1 MLEITEEI
9 RVESFLVT
17 YFKDA
22 NLSTNELFDSSKS
35 FLIFFFVFFHNLF
48 NEIFMPT
55 SL

>member
-35 FLIFFFVFFHNLF
+35 FLIFFVFFHNLF